1 MRGVAIFCVFFI
13 CSGLVSGQTSLEKQV
28 ENTKYPK
35 AGNYNL
41 KKEWANSPGG
51 IINPLDLEE
60 PLMNERI
67 NTQQYLDSVLLD
79 HHIIYQKHLAKNI
92 AREKNLLKEPELPEL
107 PKFESPDF
115 DEPDIANPDAM
126 PKWILNVLLFIIVG
140 AGLILIFYLII
151 KNADKLGTKFQT
163 FDEQWNPEIIPS
175 SDFEARLAIALKKE
189 RYREVI
195 RIYFTLILKEL
206 IRLNQIKWTRE
217 KTNHEY
223 LITLKN
229 KQYYVDFSRCIHVFD
244 VVWYGEYEIDRT
256 RYEEVVPQLISFLTC
271 LKSHE

>member
-1 MRGVAIFCVFFI
+1 MRSVAIFCCFFI
-13 CSGLVSGQTSLEKQV
+13 YSGLVVGQPSLDKQV

-41 KKEWANSPGG
+41 NKEWNNGSGLFP
-51 IINPLDLEE
+51 EE
-60 PLMNERI
+60 STDVYTEDDVENNEH
-67 NTQQYLDSVLLD
+67 YSDSILL
-79 HHIIYQKHLAKNI
+79 HYHEKYQEHLAKKI
-92 AREKNLLKEPELPEL
+92 TREKNLLKEPELPEM

-115 DEPDIANPDAM
+115 DEPNIAEPDAM
-126 PKWILNVLLFIIVG
+126 PKWILNVLLFIVVG
-140 AGLILIFYLII
+140 VGLVLIFYLII
-151 KNADKLGTKFQT
+151 KNADKFGSKFQT

-175 SDFEARLAIALKKE
+175 ADFESRLANALKKE
-189 RYREVI
+189 RYREAI

-206 IRLNQIKWTRE
+206 IRLNQIKWTRD

-229 KQYYVDFSRCIHVFD
+229 KEYYADFARCIHVFD
-244 VVWYGEYEIDRT
+244 VVWYGEYEINRT
-256 RYEEVVPQLISFLTC
+256 RYEEVVPQLINFLNK